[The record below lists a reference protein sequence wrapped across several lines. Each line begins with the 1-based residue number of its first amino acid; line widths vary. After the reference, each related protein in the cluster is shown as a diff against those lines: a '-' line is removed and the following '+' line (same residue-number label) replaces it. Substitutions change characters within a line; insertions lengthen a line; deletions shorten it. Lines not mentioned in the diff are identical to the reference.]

1 MKDIVHLMKNNKGQ
15 ALVEFVL
22 LLPII
27 IFVIFVVVDFA
38 NVYYKKN
45 VLEGMVSD
53 ISLLVSNKRENEIT
67 KMIDNPK
74 IKHDISYDGEYA
86 IITLKQEV
94 NLVTPFSNVVL
105 DNPFYITVERKIIY
119 D

>member
-1 MKDIVHLMKNNKGQ
+1 MKNKKGQ

-38 NVYYKKN
+38 NVYYNKN
-45 VLEGMVSD
+45 KLEGMVSD
-53 ISLLVSNKRENEIT
+53 ISLLVSNEKESEIT
-67 KMIDNPK
+67 KIIDNPK

-86 IITLKQEV
+86 TITLKQEV
-94 NLVTPFSNVVL
+94 NLVTPFSSVVL

>member
-27 IFVIFVVVDFA
+27 IFVIFIVVDFA
-38 NVYYKKN
+38 NVYYRKN
-45 VLEGMVSD
+45 KLEGMVSD

-67 KMIDNPK
+67 KMIDNPN
-74 IKHDISYDGEYA
+74 IKYDISYDNEYA
-86 IITLKQEV
+86 IITLEEKI
-94 NLVTPFSNVVL
+94 NLITPFSSVVL